1 MIAFIDLPAY
11 RDNVRLCSL
20 HDKSVLNSVHAAN
33 VITSCNMESGR
44 WCSAIKADLLSVCLV
59 VVIIAAG
66 REENVGFVC
75 ISKMMGI
82 RASLQDAVYIFVIN
96 QDDAPSPA

>member
-1 MIAFIDLPAY
+1 
-11 RDNVRLCSL
+11 
-20 HDKSVLNSVHAAN
+20 
-33 VITSCNMESGR
+33 MESDR
-44 WCSAIKADLLSVCLV
+44 WCSAIKADFLSVCLV

-82 RASLQDAVYIFVIN
+82 RTSLQSAVYISVVTRTTR
-96 QDDAPSPA
+96 PSLPMVG